1 MKPTILGRFLM
12 AAAILVSAAG
22 ASTSASTKGLPAG
35 PLTDAALAQQVRHQ
49 ILMYSRYTIWDDV
62 NFSVADG
69 SVELTGAVNQ
79 PYKKSELGRIVQ
91 GIPGVASVT
100 NELKVLPLSPN
111 DDRLRLQVAR
121 AIYSDTVLS
130 RYRMMAVPPI
140 HIIVDNGHVTLSGV
154 VNNTLEKQVAGM
166 RASGAGLSFG
176 PVINNLEVENPPA
189 KPAKKS

>member
-12 AAAILVSAAG
+12 AAALLASAAG
-22 ASTSASTKGLPAG
+22 ASTKGQTAG
-35 PLTDAALAQQVRHQ
+35 PMTDADLAKRVRHE

-62 NFSVADG
+62 NFRVANGSVA
-69 SVELTGAVNQ
+69 LMGAVNQ
-79 PYKKSELGRIVQ
+79 PYKKSDLGKIVQ

-100 NELKVLPLSPN
+100 NELKVLPLSTN

-121 AIYSDTVLS
+121 AIYSDSALS

-140 HIIVDNGHVTLSGV
+140 HIIVDNGRVTLTGV

-166 RASGAGLSFG
+166 RASSAGLSFG
-176 PVINNLEVENPPA
+176 PVTNNLEVENPPA
-189 KPAKKS
+189 KKS